1 MKSHPDAASRSAAE
15 VVTQLPV
22 PSRLGLLRFER
33 LNEPSWAL
41 LFLDPACERQLGLP
55 ATTLCALLDA
65 PYASLMEPQ
74 ARHHLHERI
83 QQQLVQRPY
92 YQVGYKL
99 HTPNGVLHVLEFGE
113 PFKQHG
119 RQLLHGY
126 LMVDE
131 RPALAEHSD
140 DLLDL
145 ESQNLRLK
153 ASLDLYQRSQDDHL
167 QHLLRS
173 RTQQNLIVR
182 LARHRYLSS
191 DPLLEAAQLIT
202 QAACEAYGTAR
213 AGIWRLHD
221 DQRLEAVTVYRRDLD
236 QYEKPQGIDASRYP
250 AYLEAVNGGRAIDAH
265 NAQRDP
271 RTQELY
277 KDYLKPL
284 GINALL
290 DATIRIGGEVVG
302 VLCLE
307 HAGENRMWQSDEIA
321 FAGELADQYA
331 QVLMNHE
338 RRNVSSALHLFQ
350 RAVEQS
356 ASAFLLID
364 RDGVVEYVNPSF
376 TSITQYSADEV
387 RNRRLSELPALE
399 NLSELLF
406 DARSALTQQN
416 SWQGEFRSRRKN
428 HEPYWGQLSL
438 SKVYDDLG
446 ELTHYI
452 GIYED
457 ITQNK
462 LAQQH
467 IEKLAY
473 RDNLTGLAN
482 RHYFI
487 GALEERLES
496 SGDRPLSLLLVDI
509 DNFKRIND
517 SLGHQTGDKLL
528 VSLARRLRSCLGDG
542 ATLARFAS
550 NEFAVLLDDTA
561 VEKGESIAAQ
571 VLHMLDKPLFVD
583 NQLINITG
591 SIGLA
596 SAPQHG
602 CDPQTLM
609 KYAGLALHK
618 AKANGKH
625 QVQVF
630 TEALTAEASYKLF
643 VESNLRRAL
652 AQNELA
658 VHYQPKLCLR
668 SGQLL
673 GLEALLR
680 WQHPEKGMIRPD
692 RFISVAEETGLI
704 VPIGKWV
711 IPRSL
716 SPGPRTGR
724 GRAGRAADR
733 HQPVA
738 QAVHRPGP
746 GRLDRGD
753 PPRREH
759 PGQPT
764 GAGAHRKPAAGR
776 HRRYPPATR
785 APEEPGPDPGDG
797 RLRHRLL
804 VAELPEEIPH
814 RRDQDRPQLHQGHPG
829 QPGRHGNHLGGDR
842 HGSQPQAQ
850 GGRRGGRERRATGL
864 PPAQPLRHRP
874 GLPVRPA
881 DPQRPAQHQPAALSL
896 PHPALIAEASPAVA
910 ERLYSLLIRE
920 SFAYPRAGDES
931 HGSAF

>member
-65 PYASLMEPQ
+65 PYASLMEPE
-74 ARHHLHERI
+74 ARHRLHEQI
-83 QQQLVQRPY
+83 QQQLVKRPH
-92 YQVGYKL
+92 YQVSYKL
-99 HTPNGVLHVLEFGE
+99 HTPNGVLTMLEFGE
-113 PFKQHG
+113 AFQQHG

-126 LMVDE
+126 LMVEE
-131 RPALAEHSD
+131 RQESAERSEQ
-140 DLLDL
+140 LLDL

-213 AGIWRLHD
+213 AGIWRLLD

-236 QYEKPQGIDASRYP
+236 QYEKPQSIDASRYP
-250 AYLEAVNGGRAIDAH
+250 AYLEAVHSGRAIDAH

-284 GINALL
+284 GVNALL

-428 HEPYWGQLSL
+428 HEPYWG
-438 SKVYDDLG
+438 
-446 ELTHYI
+446 
-452 GIYED
+452 
-457 ITQNK
+457 
-462 LAQQH
+462 
-467 IEKLAY
+467 
-473 RDNLTGLAN
+473 
-482 RHYFI
+482 
-487 GALEERLES
+487 
-496 SGDRPLSLLLVDI
+496 
-509 DNFKRIND
+509 
-517 SLGHQTGDKLL
+517 
-528 VSLARRLRSCLGDG
+528 
-542 ATLARFAS
+542 
-550 NEFAVLLDDTA
+550 
-561 VEKGESIAAQ
+561 
-571 VLHMLDKPLFVD
+571 
-583 NQLINITG
+583 
-591 SIGLA
+591 
-596 SAPQHG
+596 
-602 CDPQTLM
+602 
-609 KYAGLALHK
+609 
-618 AKANGKH
+618 
-625 QVQVF
+625 
-630 TEALTAEASYKLF
+630 
-643 VESNLRRAL
+643 
-652 AQNELA
+652 
-658 VHYQPKLCLR
+658 
-668 SGQLL
+668 
-673 GLEALLR
+673 
-680 WQHPEKGMIRPD
+680 
-692 RFISVAEETGLI
+692 
-704 VPIGKWV
+704 
-711 IPRSL
+711 
-716 SPGPRTGR
+716 
-724 GRAGRAADR
+724 
-733 HQPVA
+733 
-738 QAVHRPGP
+738 
-746 GRLDRGD
+746 
-753 PPRREH
+753 
-759 PGQPT
+759 
-764 GAGAHRKPAAGR
+764 
-776 HRRYPPATR
+776 
-785 APEEPGPDPGDG
+785 
-797 RLRHRLL
+797 
-804 VAELPEEIPH
+804 
-814 RRDQDRPQLHQGHPG
+814 
-829 QPGRHGNHLGGDR
+829 
-842 HGSQPQAQ
+842 
-850 GGRRGGRERRATGL
+850 
-864 PPAQPLRHRP
+864 
-874 GLPVRPA
+874 
-881 DPQRPAQHQPAALSL
+881 
-896 PHPALIAEASPAVA
+896 
-910 ERLYSLLIRE
+910 
-920 SFAYPRAGDES
+920 
-931 HGSAF
+931 

>member
-65 PYASLMEPQ
+65 PYASLMEPE
-74 ARHHLHERI
+74 ARHRLHEQI
-83 QQQLVQRPY
+83 QQQLVKRPH
-92 YQVGYKL
+92 YQVSYKL
-99 HTPNGVLHVLEFGE
+99 HTPNGVLTMLEFGE
-113 PFKQHG
+113 AFQQHG

-126 LMVDE
+126 LMVEE
-131 RPALAEHSD
+131 RAESAERSEQ
-140 DLLDL
+140 LLDL

-213 AGIWRLHD
+213 AGIWR
-221 DQRLEAVTVYRRDLD
+221 
-236 QYEKPQGIDASRYP
+236 
-250 AYLEAVNGGRAIDAH
+250 
-265 NAQRDP
+265 
-271 RTQELY
+271 
-277 KDYLKPL
+277 
-284 GINALL
+284 LL

-387 RNRRLSELPALE
+387 RNRLLSELPALE

-711 IPRSL
+711 IREACRQARELAEAGLGELQIAINLSPKQFTDPDLVGSIAAILHEENIPASQLELELTESLLLDATDDTRQQLERLKSLGLTLAMDDFGTGYSSL
-716 SPGPRTGR
+716 SYLKKFPIDVIKI
-724 GRAGRAADR
+724 DR
-733 HQPVA
+733 SFIKDIPDSQDDMEITSAVIAMAHNLKLKVVA
-738 QAVHRPGP
+738 EGVESAEQLAFLRRNRCDIGQGYLFDRPIP
-746 GRLDRGD
+746 SDLLN
-753 PPRREH
+753 
-759 PGQPT
+759 T
-764 GAGAHRKPAAGR
+764 SLL
-776 HRRYPPATR
+776 RYPCRT
-785 APEEPGPDPGDG
+785 
-797 RLRHRLL
+797 
-804 VAELPEEIPH
+804 
-814 RRDQDRPQLHQGHPG
+814 LH
-829 QPGRHGNHLGGDR
+829 
-842 HGSQPQAQ
+842 
-850 GGRRGGRERRATGL
+850 
-864 PPAQPLRHRP
+864 
-874 GLPVRPA
+874 
-881 DPQRPAQHQPAALSL
+881 
-896 PHPALIAEASPAVA
+896 
-910 ERLYSLLIRE
+910 
-920 SFAYPRAGDES
+920 
-931 HGSAF
+931 

>member
-22 PSRLGLLRFER
+22 LSRLGLLRFER

-65 PYASLMEPQ
+65 PYASLMEPE
-74 ARHHLHERI
+74 ARHRLHEQI
-83 QQQLVQRPY
+83 QQQLVKRPH
-92 YQVGYKL
+92 YQVSYKL
-99 HTPNGVLHVLEFGE
+99 HTPNGVLTMLEFGE
-113 PFKQHG
+113 AFQQHG

-126 LMVDE
+126 LMVEE
-131 RPALAEHSD
+131 RAESAERSEQ
-140 DLLDL
+140 LLDL

-213 AGIWRLHD
+213 AGIWRLLD

-236 QYEKPQGIDASRYP
+236 QYEKPQSIDASRYP
-250 AYLEAVNGGRAIDAH
+250 AYLEAVHSGRAIDAH

-284 GINALL
+284 GVNALL

-364 RDGVVEYVNPSF
+364 RDGV
-376 TSITQYSADEV
+376 
-387 RNRRLSELPALE
+387 
-399 NLSELLF
+399 
-406 DARSALTQQN
+406 
-416 SWQGEFRSRRKN
+416 
-428 HEPYWGQLSL
+428 
-438 SKVYDDLG
+438 
-446 ELTHYI
+446 
-452 GIYED
+452 
-457 ITQNK
+457 
-462 LAQQH
+462 
-467 IEKLAY
+467 
-473 RDNLTGLAN
+473 
-482 RHYFI
+482 
-487 GALEERLES
+487 
-496 SGDRPLSLLLVDI
+496 
-509 DNFKRIND
+509 
-517 SLGHQTGDKLL
+517 
-528 VSLARRLRSCLGDG
+528 
-542 ATLARFAS
+542 
-550 NEFAVLLDDTA
+550 

-711 IPRSL
+711 IREACRQARELAEAGLGELQIAINLSPKQFTDPDLVGSIAAILHEENIPASQLELELTESLLLDATDDTRQQLERLKSLGLTLAMDDFGTGYSSL
-716 SPGPRTGR
+716 SYLKKFPIDVIKI
-724 GRAGRAADR
+724 DR
-733 HQPVA
+733 SFIKDIPDSQDDMEITSAVIAMAHNLKLKVVA
-738 QAVHRPGP
+738 EGVESAEQLAFLRRNRCDIGQGYLFDRPIP
-746 GRLDRGD
+746 SDLLN
-753 PPRREH
+753 
-759 PGQPT
+759 T
-764 GAGAHRKPAAGR
+764 SLL
-776 HRRYPPATR
+776 RYPCRT
-785 APEEPGPDPGDG
+785 
-797 RLRHRLL
+797 
-804 VAELPEEIPH
+804 
-814 RRDQDRPQLHQGHPG
+814 LH
-829 QPGRHGNHLGGDR
+829 
-842 HGSQPQAQ
+842 
-850 GGRRGGRERRATGL
+850 
-864 PPAQPLRHRP
+864 
-874 GLPVRPA
+874 
-881 DPQRPAQHQPAALSL
+881 
-896 PHPALIAEASPAVA
+896 
-910 ERLYSLLIRE
+910 
-920 SFAYPRAGDES
+920 
-931 HGSAF
+931 